1 MRRDID
7 EVLQNW
13 PFEPS
18 PGELLAREIRCRDG
32 RMVLQ
37 VRVELGIMQMESE
50 GRPDGVKPHGFAS
63 YLDFMRH
70 RAAGRNA
77 KGPSW
82 AMSQEHHA
90 EADREFIQFYHR
102 RVAWLSLQKYERALT
117 DSDHTLA
124 LMDFVLRHGGDEEYI
139 SSHERFRGLVLVHR
153 AQASAALA
161 LERRKPEEAIDAV
174 REGVEHLKAHK
185 AAFSEDEE
193 EETPHDQLI
202 EQLHIFEHD
211 IRKNF
216 DVSKTLREQLDEAV
230 EHEDYEKAARL
241 RDQIK
246 ARMRS

>member
-18 PGELLAREIRCRDG
+18 PGELMAREVRCRDG
-32 RMVLQ
+32 RTVIQ
-37 VRVELGIMQMESE
+37 IRVELGVMQMETD
-50 GRPDGVKPHGFAS
+50 GRPDGIKPHGFVN
-63 YLDFMRH
+63 YLDYMRH
-70 RAAGRNA
+70 RAANRGK

-82 AMSQEHHA
+82 TMSQEHCSA
-90 EADREFIQFYHR
+90 ADREFIQYYHR

-117 DSDHTLA
+117 DSDHTIA

-139 SSHERFRGLVLVHR
+139 ASHERFRGLVLVHR

-174 REGVEHLKAHK
+174 HEGVEHLKAHK
-185 AAFSEDEE
+185 ATIDDED
-193 EETPHDQLI
+193 EETPHDHLI
-202 EQLHIFEHD
+202 EQLHILEHE

-216 DVSKTLREQLDEAV
+216 EVAKTLREQLDEAV
-230 EHEDYEKAARL
+230 EHEDYERAARL

-246 ARMRS
+246 ARARH